1 MADLADTLRTIP
13 LFSGLSRE
21 DIAKILGKLE
31 EKSFPAGATVFS
43 QGDQGDSFYF
53 IQSGAVQVVLESAG
67 GRKETIA
74 VFGPQDWFGE
84 MALLSGEPRAAT
96 VITVKQTTVWRLN
109 RAAWDELIEKHR
121 TWLLHF
127 CATLSIRLARLDHQY
142 SQGQEA
148 FTALAKEFYSSRSA
162 EQQRFFRRSS
172 LLNSVDPQTADRL
185 LQTEGATIF
194 LADLEKSLIPSFEF
208 WTETNTSSAT
218 FSVNSLERNYLRSKA
233 RKRRGNCILKSQ
245 RTTKPWATSSKPLTT
260 RWRHKIGATRLSYSS
275 PSKRNCSMAP
285 PCSSKTRSIGCRPN
299 IGSQTRN

>member
-96 VITVKQTTVWRLN
+96 VITVKETTV
-109 RAAWDELIEKHR
+109 
-121 TWLLHF
+121 
-127 CATLSIRLARLDHQY
+127 
-142 SQGQEA
+142 
-148 FTALAKEFYSSRSA
+148 
-162 EQQRFFRRSS
+162 
-172 LLNSVDPQTADRL
+172 
-185 LQTEGATIF
+185 
-194 LADLEKSLIPSFEF
+194 
-208 WTETNTSSAT
+208 
-218 FSVNSLERNYLRSKA
+218 
-233 RKRRGNCILKSQ
+233 
-245 RTTKPWATSSKPLTT
+245 
-260 RWRHKIGATRLSYSS
+260 
-275 PSKRNCSMAP
+275 
-285 PCSSKTRSIGCRPN
+285 
-299 IGSQTRN
+299 

>member
-96 VITVKQTTVWRLN
+96 VITVKETTVWRLN
-109 RAAWDELIEKHR
+109 RAAWDELIEKHP

-127 CATLSIRLARLDHQY
+127 CATLSKRLARLDHQY

-194 LADLEKSLIPSFEF
+194 LADLEKSLIPFVRILDGNKYELRDFFREFLREKLFEVEGK
-208 WTETNTSSAT
+208 ETARQLHSQIAAHYEALGD
-218 FSVNSLERNYLRSKA
+218 FEQAVDHSLEA
-233 RKRRGNCILKSQ
+233 
-245 RTTKPWATSSKPLTT
+245 
-260 RWRHKIGATRLSYSS
+260 
-275 PSKRNCSMAP
+275 
-285 PCSSKTRSIGCRPN
+285 
-299 IGSQTRN
+299 